1 MYVCKSAYCIAAAA
15 ASALG
20 SRYTQVNDFRSQEQK
35 KKTAVCTDISQNC
48 EHIKICNKW
57 SYMNMLLLFIL

>member
-35 KKTAVCTDISQNC
+35 KKKQ
-48 EHIKICNKW
+48 
-57 SYMNMLLLFIL
+57 LFALIFHRTVNTSKYATNGHT